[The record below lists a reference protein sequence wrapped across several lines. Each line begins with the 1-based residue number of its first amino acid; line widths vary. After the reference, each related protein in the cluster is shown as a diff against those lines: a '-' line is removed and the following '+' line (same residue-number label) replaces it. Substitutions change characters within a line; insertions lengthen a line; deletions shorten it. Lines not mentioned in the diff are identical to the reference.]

1 MEQPASHARGELGRK
16 PLPVR
21 YACGLLRLQAVLWAV
36 AAVGFAGLWIAGM
49 AMSWTPP
56 AWAHSRLIWF
66 AVEGICVIVAGGL
79 SGGSALLRTGLRRGE
94 VQARIAAIVL
104 ESLMVPFGWLFATYT
119 ATGEGF
125 MNPGPPAGLVGGA
138 LSMAAAIALLGRRAR
153 SFTKPVSK
161 S

>member
-1 MEQPASHARGELGRK
+1 M
-16 PLPVR
+16 
-21 YACGLLRLQAVLWAV
+21 

-56 AWAHSRLIWF
+56 AWAHSRLIWY
-66 AVEGICVIVAGGL
+66 AIEGSWVIAAGGL
-79 SGGSALLRTGLRRGE
+79 SAGSALLRTRLARGE
-94 VQARIAAIVL
+94 VQARIAAIAL

-125 MNPGPPAGLVGGA
+125 MDPGPPAGLVGGA
-138 LSMAAAIALLGRRAR
+138 LSMAAAIALLSKHAR
-153 SFTKPVSK
+153 SFTKPASA